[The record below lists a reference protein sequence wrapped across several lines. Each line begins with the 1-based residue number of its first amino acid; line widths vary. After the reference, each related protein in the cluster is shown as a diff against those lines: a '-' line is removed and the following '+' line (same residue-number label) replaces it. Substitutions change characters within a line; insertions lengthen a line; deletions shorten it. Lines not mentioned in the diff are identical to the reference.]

1 MPSDDMVT
9 PFDVER
15 EMVELGAHIDAAPKV
30 VKDYHTRLR
39 EARKTYK
46 RAYNLAYA
54 MADGPATSRRVEAER
69 ACEAEQDALDV
80 AEIEFRYV
88 SDLLDAY
95 KTKLRALQSISSL
108 MKAQMFTTNG

>member
-1 MPSDDMVT
+1 
-9 PFDVER
+9 
-15 EMVELGAHIDAAPKV
+15 MVELGVHIDAAPKV
-30 VKDYHTRLR
+30 VKEYYTALK
-39 EARKTYK
+39 EARKNYK
-46 RAYNLAYA
+46 RAWNIAYA
-54 MADGPATSRRVEAER
+54 MADGPQQDRRVEAER
-69 ACEAEQDALDV
+69 ACEELQDKLDT